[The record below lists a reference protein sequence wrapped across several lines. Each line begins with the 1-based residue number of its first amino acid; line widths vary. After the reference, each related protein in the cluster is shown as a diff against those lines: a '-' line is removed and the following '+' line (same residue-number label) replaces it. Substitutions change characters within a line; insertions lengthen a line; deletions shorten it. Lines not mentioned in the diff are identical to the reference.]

1 VKGPHGQVGTS
12 TGTDRFA
19 RFGRRVKTHADAEE
33 LKKCRHPLA
42 LASARQAAGMAST
55 SQRRSQ
61 VDLRLDVIT
70 EFLEAATH
78 HTLHARGVYP
88 KDLFESRAFYGARVQ
103 RSRHPDLETYIGDA
117 IHALRVPISRGDVQ
131 RVVLVIKEGDAGQ
144 DGLPLERHVFDF
156 CLRPGY
162 LHKTPTAEDVNQLA
176 AAFAACM
183 SKISF
188 LDSTL
193 PPIPGGVLS
202 GVTFE
207 LVAYAN
213 KQGIARELGT
223 DAWSEERVGVEN
235 DDGRDRSTNYG
246 ADRSMNSEKQMEFP
260 ANAGGKQTY
269 PVKTTKTNLI
279 DIDVFV
285 ERKKSN

>member
-1 VKGPHGQVGTS
+1 
-12 TGTDRFA
+12 
-19 RFGRRVKTHADAEE
+19 
-33 LKKCRHPLA
+33 LA

-117 IHALRVPISRGDVQ
+117 IHALRVPIYRGDVQ

-176 AAFAACM
+176 AAFAACV

>member
-1 VKGPHGQVGTS
+1 MWLSQPPPRLLLKCSSIWDLH
-12 TGTDRFA
+12 
-19 RFGRRVKTHADAEE
+19 GRRHS
-33 LKKCRHPLA
+33 PLA
-42 LASARQAAGMAST
+42 ITTQAAC
-55 SQRRSQ
+55 
-61 VDLRLDVIT
+61 
-70 EFLEAATH
+70 
-78 HTLHARGVYP
+78 
-88 KDLFESRAFYGARVQ
+88 
-103 RSRHPDLETYIGDA
+103 DA
-117 IHALRVPISRGDVQ
+117 DHDTPC
-131 RVVLVIKEGDAGQ
+131 VLCS
-144 DGLPLERHVFDF
+144 L
-156 CLRPGY
+156 
-162 LHKTPTAEDVNQLA
+162 AEDVNQLA